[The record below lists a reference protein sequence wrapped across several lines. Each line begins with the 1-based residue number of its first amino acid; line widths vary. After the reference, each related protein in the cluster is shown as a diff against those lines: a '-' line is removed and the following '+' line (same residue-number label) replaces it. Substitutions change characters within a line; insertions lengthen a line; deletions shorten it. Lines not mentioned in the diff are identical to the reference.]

1 MPHFRQ
7 SVTFRKWLL
16 RLEDR
21 TAKARLVR
29 RIERLAGGHAGDHR
43 FLGAELFELRDD
55 FGPGYRIYYMHRGD
69 ELVILLVGADPLFLV
84 LIALTGMG
92 AVTSNES
99 SGL

>member
-1 MPHFRQ
+1 M
-7 SVTFRKWLL
+7 

-69 ELVILLVGADPLFLV
+69 ELVILLVGGDKASQARDILRARQMIEQLDSTP
-84 LIALTGMG
+84 
-92 AVTSNES
+92 
-99 SGL
+99 